1 MINQQDVTQWFRTA
15 PPEQV
20 VQVAGKALDTIAG
33 YPQEHRDRFST
44 ELKSDTRSKLFDKQ
58 PA

>member
-1 MINQQDVTQWFRTA
+1 MITQQDVTQWFNTA

-20 VQVAGKALDTIAG
+20 VQVTGKVLDTIAG
-33 YPQEHRDRFST
+33 YPQEHRGRFYS
-44 ELKSDTRSKLFDKQ
+44 ELKSSTRSKLFDKQ